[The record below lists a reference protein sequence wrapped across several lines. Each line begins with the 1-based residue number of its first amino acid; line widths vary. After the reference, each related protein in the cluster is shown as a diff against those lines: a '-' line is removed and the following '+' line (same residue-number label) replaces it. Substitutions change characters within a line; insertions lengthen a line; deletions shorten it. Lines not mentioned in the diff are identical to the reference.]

1 MEIKS
6 LLAELAGVLF
16 LPVTGLLLLLVAW
29 MLIQTGLVLRGAL
42 LRLRGRR
49 PGYGRYAARLAALP
63 ADRDYDLGLEE
74 VVQAAE
80 ADAARTL
87 SRVRFAVKV
96 GPSLGLMGT
105 LIPMSAALNG
115 LAQGDLPSLAGN
127 MVIAFSATVIGIAVG
142 VVAYG
147 LSLIQ
152 DAWIRKD
159 LDALRL
165 FAERLLRARETE
177 A

>member
-1 MEIKS
+1 
-6 LLAELAGVLF
+6 
-16 LPVTGLLLLLVAW
+16 
-29 MLIQTGLVLRGAL
+29 
-42 LRLRGRR
+42 
-49 PGYGRYAARLAALP
+49 
-63 ADRDYDLGLEE
+63 
-74 VVQAAE
+74 
-80 ADAARTL
+80 
-87 SRVRFAVKV
+87 
-96 GPSLGLMGT
+96 MGT